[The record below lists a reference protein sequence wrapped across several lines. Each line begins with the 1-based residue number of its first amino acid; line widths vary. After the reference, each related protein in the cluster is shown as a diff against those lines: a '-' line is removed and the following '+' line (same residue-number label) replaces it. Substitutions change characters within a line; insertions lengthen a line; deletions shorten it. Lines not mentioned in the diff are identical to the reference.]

1 MKKSILIPILS
12 SFLLASCNA
21 TFLDGFFNKKSE
33 ETQNEDSKEGSQSQ
47 NEDIQPTS
55 VDPAEPTEPAEP
67 TDPIEPT
74 DPTDPVDPSSDVDPT
89 EDDPDI
95 DSGISVSFSK
105 RVIDIDKSGKT
116 TYLSV
121 NVSGDIKLA
130 DEEYH
135 YTSSNLNVATVDD
148 FGRLKGIAV
157 GSAVITFSLVK
168 YDVKCSMTVYVHE
181 SLDDI
186 VREYIRLDNP
196 DDIKVGD
203 ELVFASPNLGLAA
216 SVNIQSG
223 YIVPAPLTFSSDK
236 SKIATMSQY
245 VAEYYVGPGSSE
257 DVFTL
262 ENQEGNYLACKD
274 TTGGRKLVYSDNGK
288 AQINWI
294 VEKPEGYDETFIV
307 SFDLIDDYWLMFNKV
322 SKDNSDI
329 RFNIY
334 DSNEQA
340 GIMEKPI
347 IYRKTIIR
355 N

>member
-1 MKKSILIPILS
+1 MKKSVLIPILS
-12 SFLLASCNA
+12 AFLLASCNVP
-21 TFLDGFFNKKSE
+21 FLDGFFNKKSE
-33 ETQNEDSKEGSQSQ
+33 ETQNQDSKEGSQSQ
-47 NEDIQPTS
+47 SEDIQPKP
-55 VDPAEPTEPAEP
+55 VDPSEPVDPAEP

-74 DPTDPVDPSSDVDPT
+74 DPTDPVDPSGDVDPT
-89 EDDPDI
+89 T
-95 DSGISVSFSK
+95 DSGISVSFPK

-121 NVSGDIKLA
+121 NVSGEIELA

-135 YTSSNLNVATVDD
+135 YTSSNPNVATVDD
-148 FGRLKGIAV
+148 YGRLKGMAV

-196 DDIKVGD
+196 DDIKIGD

-216 SVNIQSG
+216 SVNIQNG

-245 VAEYYVGPGSSE
+245 VAEYYVGPGKDE
-257 DVFTL
+257 DVFTF

-294 VEKPEGYDETFIV
+294 VEKPEGYSETFIV
-307 SFDLIDDYWLMFNKV
+307 SFDLADDYWLMFNKV
-322 SKDNSDI
+322 SKDSSDI